1 MAQPLVLLALLR
13 SEAVLLQPNRL
24 CHCRHLRVLRSA
36 LLTYCLLLTT
46 YYLLLTNYCLLL
58 TTYYLPLTTYHLL
71 LTTHYLL
78 LMDSPPLFR
87 SATSESVRWKPA

>member
-46 YYLLLTNYCLLL
+46 YYLLLTAYYLLL
-58 TTYYLPLTTYHLL
+58 TAYYL
-71 LTTHYLL
+71 LTTAYY
-78 LMDSPPLFR
+78 
-87 SATSESVRWKPA
+87 